1 MARKRLSPPQDTYL
15 APLETKGLSS
25 PFAARPP
32 APIAQIAGD
41 SAVVAALREVTE
53 ELQAARA
60 EGRLVQRLPLAA
72 IEADHLVRDRIADNP
87 EEMQALQASIRARG
101 QQTPVEVVDL
111 GDGRYGLI
119 SGWRRL
125 QALTALRT
133 ETGDERFA
141 TVQALL
147 RRPDSASAAYLAMVE
162 ENEIRVGLGHYE
174 RARIAARAVEQ
185 GVYPG
190 LKAALNHL
198 YQNVSRAKRS
208 KIGSFVTVY
217 QALDGSLCF
226 PAALPE
232 RLGLALA
239 QALEADAC
247 LADRVKTSLA
257 KAAPLSAAEEQAQLA
272 QLLRPT
278 VPGGI
283 ADAHARPADA
293 VETVP
298 GIWLQVANGPQGARY
313 TLSGPGADAAFGA
326 RLADWLGAQRQ
337 E

>member
-60 EGRLVQRLPLAA
+60 EGRLVQRLSLAA

-87 EEMQALQASIRARG
+87 EEMRALQASIRARG

-125 QALTALRT
+125 QALTALRR
-133 ETGDERFA
+133 ETGDERFD

-247 LADRVKTSLA
+247 LADRLKAGLA
-257 KAAPLSAAEEQAQLA
+257 KAAPVTAAEEQAHLVR
-272 QLLRPT
+272 LLRPAG
-278 VPGGI
+278 PGVMS
-283 ADAHARPADA
+283 APPARPADA
-293 VETVP
+293 LEPAP
-298 GIWLQVANGPQGARY
+298 GVWLQVAQGPQGARY
-313 TLSGPGADAAFGA
+313 ILSGPGLDTAFGT
-326 RLADWLGAQRQ
+326 RLADWLATRR
-337 E
+337 

>member
-1 MARKRLSPPQDTYL
+1 MARKRLSPPQETYL
-15 APLETKGLSS
+15 APPEAKGLSS
-25 PFAARPP
+25 LFASRPP

-41 SAVVAALREVTE
+41 SAVVAALREVTA

-125 QALTALRT
+125 QALTALLM
-133 ETGDERFA
+133 ETGEDRFA

-147 RRPDSASAAYLAMVE
+147 RRPEGAAAAYLAMVE

-185 GVYPG
+185 DVYSG

-208 KIGSFVTVY
+208 KIRSFVTVY
-217 QALDGSLCF
+217 QALDGSLRF

-232 RLGLALA
+232 RLGLVLA
-239 QALEADAC
+239 QALEADAG
-247 LADRVKTSLA
+247 LADRVKAALA
-257 KAAPLSAAEEQAQLA
+257 KTAPATAAEEQAHVA
-272 QLLRPT
+272 RLLRP
-278 VPGGI
+278 VGPSGM
-283 ADAHARPADA
+283 ADAPARPADA
-293 VETVP
+293 VESAP
-298 GIWLQVANGPQGARY
+298 GIWLQVANSPQGARY

-326 RLADWLGAQRQ
+326 RLADWLGAQR
-337 E
+337 

>member
-1 MARKRLSPPQDTYL
+1 MARKRLSPPQETYL

-25 PFAARPP
+25 PFTPRPP

-41 SAVVAALREVTE
+41 SAVAAALREVTD

-60 EGRLVQRLPLAA
+60 EGRLVQRLPLGA

-87 EEMQALQASIRARG
+87 EERLALQASIRARG

-111 GDGRYGLI
+111 GNGRYGLI

-125 QALTALRT
+125 QALTALRE
-133 ETGDERFA
+133 ETGEDRFA

-147 RRPDSASAAYLAMVE
+147 RRPDGAAAAYLAMVE

-190 LKAALNHL
+190 LKTALNHL

-208 KIGSFVTVY
+208 KLRSFVTVY
-217 QALDGSLCF
+217 QALDGSLRF

-232 RLGLALA
+232 RLGLSLA
-239 QALEADAC
+239 QALEADAG
-247 LADRVKTSLA
+247 LADRVKTALA
-257 KAAPLSAAEEQAQLA
+257 RTAPATAAEEQTHLA
-272 QLLRPT
+272 RLLRPT
-278 VPGGI
+278 GPGGM
-283 ADAHARPADA
+283 ADAPARPADA
-293 VETVP
+293 VEPAP

-326 RLADWLGAQRQ
+326 RLAEWLVAQRQ
-337 E
+337 G

>member
-32 APIAQIAGD
+32 APIAQIAGN

-53 ELQAARA
+53 ELHAARA
-60 EGRLVQRLPLAA
+60 EGRLVQGLPLAA

-87 EEMQALQASIRARG
+87 EEMQALRASIRARG

-125 QALTALRT
+125 QALTALRG

-185 GVYPG
+185 GVYPS

-217 QALDGSLCF
+217 QALDGSLRF

-232 RLGLALA
+232 RLGLVLA
-239 QALEADAC
+239 QALEADAG
-247 LADRVKTSLA
+247 LADRLKAGLA
-257 KAAPLSAAEEQAQLA
+257 KAAPVTAAEEQAHLVR
-272 QLLRPT
+272 LLRPAGSGSMSA
-278 VPGGI
+278 PP
-283 ADAHARPADA
+283 ARPADA
-293 VETVP
+293 VEPAP
-298 GIWLQVANGPQGARY
+298 GVWLQVAQGPQGARY
-313 TLSGPGADAAFGA
+313 ILSGPGLDTAFGT
-326 RLADWLGAQRQ
+326 RLADWLATQR
-337 E
+337 

>member
-41 SAVVAALREVTE
+41 SAVVAALREVTD

-125 QALTALRT
+125 QALTALRG

-217 QALDGSLCF
+217 QALDGSLHF

-239 QALEADAC
+239 QALEADAG
-247 LADRVKTSLA
+247 LADRLKAGLA
-257 KAAPLSAAEEQAQLA
+257 KAAPVTATEEQAHLVR
-272 QLLRPT
+272 LLRPAG
-278 VPGGI
+278 PGVMS
-283 ADAHARPADA
+283 APPARPADA
-293 VETVP
+293 LEPAP
-298 GIWLQVANGPQGARY
+298 GVWLQVAQGPQGARY
-313 TLSGPGADAAFGA
+313 ILSGPGLDTAFGT
-326 RLADWLGAQRQ
+326 RLADWLATRR
-337 E
+337 

>member
-41 SAVVAALREVTE
+41 SAVVAALREVTD

-125 QALTALRT
+125 QALTALRG

-247 LADRVKTSLA
+247 LADRLKAGLA
-257 KAAPLSAAEEQAQLA
+257 KAAPVTAAEEQAHLA
-272 QLLRPT
+272 RLLRPAGS
-278 VPGGI
+278 GGMS
-283 ADAHARPADA
+283 APPARPADA
-293 VETVP
+293 LEPAP
-298 GIWLQVANGPQGARY
+298 GVWLQVAQGPQGARY
-313 TLSGPGADAAFGA
+313 ILSGPGLDTAFGT
-326 RLADWLGAQRQ
+326 RLADWLATRR
-337 E
+337 